1 MVVDDDV
8 VELVV
13 VARVVVVVVARVVI
27 VVVVSSATGIG
38 LFSSLKETTKEIN
51 KIKIITKIFDLV
63 DRSKNLFQRDE
74 NNFLYNLNIGI
85 KKLFKNNGKNI
96 LKNLLIAL
104 KRIFIVLKR
113 VFIFLGYSRQLKCA
127 VIVRFFV
134 FL

>member
-1 MVVDDDV
+1 VVVDDEVVELVVVSAVPLVVVVDDEVVELVVVVVDDDV

-96 LKNLLIAL
+96 LKNLL
-104 KRIFIVLKR
+104 
-113 VFIFLGYSRQLKCA
+113 
-127 VIVRFFV
+127 
-134 FL
+134 

>member
-27 VVVVSSATGIG
+27 VVVVSSATGIE

-51 KIKIITKIFDLV
+51 KIKIITKIFDFV

-74 NNFLYNLNIGI
+74 NNILYNLNIGI

-104 KRIFIVLKR
+104 KKIFIVLKR
-113 VFIFLGYSRQLKCA
+113 VFIFPGY
-127 VIVRFFV
+127 
-134 FL
+134 